1 VGSVLVFTAPNVCNT
16 DMGAV
21 QSGTPTDTF
30 IVCPRESLKVYFR
43 EAKFEARHGSLCRF
57 GRDLLSGEQPDGG
70 RC

>member
-1 VGSVLVFTAPNVCNT
+1 
-16 DMGAV
+16 MGAV

-43 EAKFEARHGSLCRF
+43 EAKFEARHGGLCRF